1 MSYRFLHKVRASFE
15 SHQALLNFHLLKVL
29 YFQTKF
35 QLIKI
40 KISFNYQIYSDPIFK
55 TKILFKVE
63 TMIELYLDTAD
74 AAEVKRFNQCLPLK
88 GVTTNPS
95 ILAKSKQ
102 GLNETLMGMQDALG
116 GTPRFHAQVVSTTV
130 EEMVTEARKLNELPY
145 DMVVKVPAT
154 ETGLAAIKLM
164 KKEGIQ
170 VLATAIYSAQ
180 QGFLAAL
187 CGADYLAPYVNR
199 IDAMNGNGV
208 EVVADLQL
216 LLDQNQLP
224 AKILA
229 ASFKNTQQAMEVMKL
244 GIEAITLP
252 TDVAAQMFAH
262 PAVKPAVDQFDTDWK
277 EAFGNKLSFES

>member
-1 MSYRFLHKVRASFE
+1 
-15 SHQALLNFHLLKVL
+15 
-29 YFQTKF
+29 
-35 QLIKI
+35 
-40 KISFNYQIYSDPIFK
+40 
-55 TKILFKVE
+55 
-63 TMIELYLDTAD
+63 MIELYLDTAD
-74 AAEVKRFNQCLPLK
+74 VAEVKRFNQCLPLK

-102 GLNETLMGMQDALG
+102 GLNQTLAGMQEALG
-116 GTPRFHAQVVSTTV
+116 GTPRFHAQVVSATV
-130 EEMVTEARKLNELPY
+130 EGMVEEARQIHELPY

-154 ETGLAAIKLM
+154 ETGLSAIKLM

-252 TDVAAQMFAH
+252 VDVAAQMFSH
-262 PAVKPAVDQFDTDWK
+262 PSVQAAVDQFDKDWK
-277 EAFGNKLSFES
+277 SAFGNKLSFES

>member
-1 MSYRFLHKVRASFE
+1 MK
-15 SHQALLNFHLLKVL
+15 LLYFHLKL
-29 YFQTKF
+29 
-35 QLIKI
+35 QLIEI
-40 KISFNYQIYSDPIFK
+40 KIFADRRLYSDSINK
-55 TKILFKVE
+55 TKNLFKGNL
-63 TMIELYLDTAD
+63 MIELYLDTAD
-74 AAEVKRFNQCLPLK
+74 VAEVTRFNQCLPLK

-95 ILAKSKQ
+95 ILAKSQQ
-102 GLNETLMGMQDALG
+102 GLNETLKSMQQALG
-116 GTPRFHAQVVSTTV
+116 GSPRFHAQVVSTTV
-130 EEMVTEARKLNELPY
+130 EGMVEEARQINELPY

-154 ETGLAAIKLM
+154 ETGLVAIRLM
-164 KKEGIQ
+164 KQEGIQ

-216 LLDQNQLP
+216 LLDHNQLP

-229 ASFKNTQQAMEVMKL
+229 ASFKNTQQAMEVMML

-252 TDVAAQMFAH
+252 VDVAAQMFAH
-262 PAVKPAVDQFDTDWK
+262 PAVQPAVDQFDKDWK
-277 EAFGNKLSFES
+277 SAFGDKLSFES

>member
-1 MSYRFLHKVRASFE
+1 
-15 SHQALLNFHLLKVL
+15 
-29 YFQTKF
+29 
-35 QLIKI
+35 
-40 KISFNYQIYSDPIFK
+40 
-55 TKILFKVE
+55 
-63 TMIELYLDTAD
+63 MIELYLDTAD
-74 AAEVKRFNQCLPLK
+74 VAEVKRFNQCLPLK

-102 GLNETLMGMQDALG
+102 GLNQTLAGMQEALG

-130 EEMVTEARKLNELPY
+130 EGMVEEARQIHELPY

-154 ETGLAAIKLM
+154 ETGLSAIKLM

-180 QGFLAAL
+180 QGFLAALCGADYLAAL

-224 AKILA
+224 TKILA

-252 TDVAAQMFAH
+252 VDVAAQMFSH
-262 PAVKPAVDQFDTDWK
+262 PAVQPAVDQFDKDWK
-277 EAFGNKLSFES
+277 SAFGNKLSFES